1 MGMAQV
7 PQDSWNETSDP
18 PRQAEFVA
26 ALKES
31 NRFVE
36 ISFAEVE
43 IPETAR
49 RGHEAVRLV
58 HRLCN
63 LYPFFSPD
71 DSLGELSTR
80 GKHVDQPDPGHNRE
94 QIRLAEAFADQVAFE
109 CLDVAPEIFP
119 RTRIL
124 AKTEIGLPQTEI
136 RYDPEGEISTG
147 RGGGEGA
154 AASLDSVVEIAR
166 YPETVSH
173 EGGDPTQPALIADL
187 FGENLAFA
195 KVIEDSPGLSEREE
209 RIAKLQQEIDPLL
222 DRSSALRQFPEGFER
237 LLEARD
243 GFSMGQA
250 GGSLHPGLTAVGD
263 GLVPDRAPEGMVGE
277 AIDLLGQPVGIDLF
291 DRPHDPS
298 VELLPSVLGE
308 TRVGDLVSERVL
320 ECVFHLGDETRLVHE
335 LAALQLHEAGADLW
349 QLRHCLEQ
357 SERHVLADDGCGL
370 QK

>member
-31 NRFVE
+31 NRLVE

-80 GKHVDQPDPGHNRE
+80 
-94 QIRLAEAFADQVAFE
+94 
-109 CLDVAPEIFP
+109 
-119 RTRIL
+119 
-124 AKTEIGLPQTEI
+124 
-136 RYDPEGEISTG
+136 

-154 AASLDSVVEIAR
+154 AASLDSAVEIAR

-195 KVIEDSPGLSEREE
+195 KVIEDSPGLSERKE
-209 RIAKLQQEIDPLL
+209 
-222 DRSSALRQFPEGFER
+222 
-237 LLEARD
+237 
-243 GFSMGQA
+243 
-250 GGSLHPGLTAVGD
+250 
-263 GLVPDRAPEGMVGE
+263 
-277 AIDLLGQPVGIDLF
+277 
-291 DRPHDPS
+291 
-298 VELLPSVLGE
+298 
-308 TRVGDLVSERVL
+308 
-320 ECVFHLGDETRLVHE
+320 
-335 LAALQLHEAGADLW
+335 
-349 QLRHCLEQ
+349 
-357 SERHVLADDGCGL
+357 
-370 QK
+370 